1 MPATE
6 KIMQRDPGL
15 PEGCMKL
22 DLSTPLKPPVPRAGF
37 DLSGSATKR
46 PTPCLTGTPRPA
58 AIAPIW

>member
-1 MPATE
+1 
-6 KIMQRDPGL
+6 
-15 PEGCMKL
+15 MKL